1 MIGIDFSNG
10 SLTYLLE
17 LILGPGP
24 IWGMRYGPSKS
35 KKCILGKS
43 KMAASG
49 HRVHQRK
56 KSRKQKSLVS
66 MSYNW
71 SVPKFLPSDQN
82 LVRWSQKT
90 DFILFRTS

>member
-17 LILGPGP
+17 LVLGQGP
-24 IWGMRYGPSKS
+24 FGACAMGPQSQ
-35 KKCILGKS
+35 KKAFLGKS
-43 KMAASG
+43 KIAASG

-71 SVPKFLPSDQN
+71 NVPKFLPSGQN
-82 LVRWSQKT
+82 LVY
-90 DFILFRTS
+90 